1 MSIMCEVLRRVDIVG
16 AHDTLVIH
24 PRYGKEYRR
33 SLEESI

>member
-24 PRYGKEYRR
+24 PRYGKEYQR
-33 SLEESI
+33 SLEGSS